1 MALTF
6 KLDGKV
12 ALVTGST
19 RGIGWAA
26 ARALAEAGASVVLN
40 GAHDDALLQQ
50 RTATLRDE
58 FGVPCAGFLGSVADY
73 VSVKQCY
80 EEIFNQFRRLDVL
93 VNNAGV
99 LSDALLGM
107 IPTDMIEYVLSTNLK
122 GCIYHLQEASR
133 LMARH
138 RSGSIVNV
146 SSIIGRVGNEGQ
158 AVYGASKAGVIG
170 LTLSAAKEL
179 ASKGIRVNAVAP
191 GFIETDMLKA
201 LTAQKYADRL
211 SSIKMGRIGRPE
223 DVANAILFLASDLSA
238 YVTGQVLGV
247 DGGMLI

>member
-6 KLDGKV
+6 RLDGKV

-19 RGIGWAA
+19 RGIGWAVA
-26 ARALAEAGASVVLN
+26 KALAGNGASVVLN
-40 GAHDDALLQQ
+40 GTHDANLLKQ
-50 RTATLRDE
+50 RTEELQNE
-58 FGVPCAGFLGSVADY
+58 FHVPCVGFFGSVSDHA
-73 VSVKQCY
+73 SVKQCY
-80 EEIFNQFRRLDVL
+80 MEIFNKFKRLDIL

-99 LSDALLGM
+99 LTDALLGM
-107 IPTDMIEYVLSTNLK
+107 ISSEMIENVLRTNLV

-133 LMARH
+133 LMGRNK
-138 RSGSIVNV
+138 SGSIINI
-146 SSIIGRVGNEGQ
+146 SSIVGRFGNEGQ

-170 LTLSAAKEL
+170 LTLSASKEL
-179 ASKGIRVNAVAP
+179 APKNIRVNAIAP
-191 GFIETDMLKA
+191 GFIETDMVKA
-201 LTAQKYADRL
+201 LPERKYAERL

-223 DVANAILFLASDLSA
+223 DVANAVLFFASDASA